1 MDVLNHPM
9 VVVTGKGGVGKSTV
23 AAALALAA
31 ARDGR
36 RVAVG
41 ELGGHARVAALLRG
55 SGIDTLTVDVHH
67 ALTEWLATQLPR
79 RLADLLMRSG
89 AFASLVAA
97 APGGAELIAITKLWE
112 LVQRRRWAPGA
123 RPYDLVIVDAPA
135 SGHGAAL
142 LRAPRTFADIARVGP
157 IGSQA
162 REVADFLKRDAGFVI
177 VTMPAELPVSE
188 TLALQGQLP
197 DIDLVVANAVLPPRF
212 AAAALKGGGR
222 LSDATSGSDPFV
234 AMRHWGLTPLSLL
247 DAETVQEALVGAPA
261 AADADGEVEM
271 DLGAELPLELAAGG
285 GADRLDHPA
294 AGADHDALLGLGLD
308 PDQRAHADE
317 VVALGNDV

>member
-1 MDVLNHPM
+1 M
-9 VVVTGKGGVGKSTV
+9 VVVTGKGGFGKSTV

-41 ELGGHARVAALLRG
+41 ELGGHARVAGLLRG

-97 APGGAELIAITKLWE
+97 APGGAELIAMTKLWE
-112 LVQRRRWAPGA
+112 LVQRRRWTRGA
-123 RPYDLVIVDAPA
+123 EPYDLVIVDAPA

-157 IGSQA
+157 IGSHA

-177 VTMPAELPVSE
+177 VTMAAELPVSE
-188 TLALQGQLP
+188 TLQLQRQLP
-197 DIDLVVANAVLPPRF
+197 DVDLIVANAVLSRRF
-212 AAAALKGGGR
+212 SP
-222 LSDATSGSDPFV
+222 SDIELL
-234 AMRHWGLTPLSLL
+234 RH
-247 DAETVQEALVGAPA
+247 
-261 AADADGEVEM
+261 
-271 DLGAELPLELAAGG
+271 AGG
-285 GADRLDHPA
+285 GPA
-294 AGADHDALLGLGLD
+294 EAA
-308 PDQRAHADE
+308 
-317 VVALGNDV
+317 

>member
-1 MDVLNHPM
+1 M

-41 ELGGHARVAALLRG
+41 ELGGHARVAGLLRG

-97 APGGAELIAITKLWE
+97 APGGSELIAMTKLWE
-112 LVQRRRWAPGA
+112 LVQRRRWNPRAE
-123 RPYDLVIVDAPA
+123 PYDLVIVDAPA

-142 LRAPRTFADIARVGP
+142 LRAPRDVRGDRARRADRQPGARGRRLP
-157 IGSQA
+157 Q
-162 REVADFLKRDAGFVI
+162 EDAGFVI

-188 TLALQGQLP
+188 TLQLQQQLP
-197 DIDLVVANAVLPPRF
+197 DVDLIVANAVLQRRF
-212 AAAALKGGGR
+212 AAGDVEKLRASGNGGGPTSAAVAHAGRVRAQQGQLQR
-222 LSDATSGSDPFV
+222 LRRGARGPVVTLPW
-234 AMRHWGLTPLSLL
+234 ML
-247 DAETVQEALVGAPA
+247 D
-261 AADADGEVEM
+261 VEP
-271 DLGAELPLELAAGG
+271 DELAAKLVTETGPRRKAPRPG
-285 GADRLDHPA
+285 P
-294 AGADHDALLGLGLD
+294 
-308 PDQRAHADE
+308 
-317 VVALGNDV
+317 VDVPSG

>member
-31 ARDGR
+31 HRDGR

-41 ELGGHARVAALLRG
+41 ELGGHARVAGLLRG

-112 LVQRRRWAPGA
+112 LVQHRRWTRGKQ
-123 RPYDLVIVDAPA
+123 PYDLVVVDAPA

-142 LRAPRTFADIARVGP
+142 LRAPRTFAEIARVGP
-157 IGSQA
+157 IGNQA
-162 REVADFLKRDAGFVI
+162 REVADFIRRDAGFVI
-177 VTMPAELPVSE
+177 VTTPAELPVSE
-188 TLALQGQLP
+188 TLQLQDQLP
-197 DIDLVVANAVLPPRF
+197 DVDLVVVNGVLARRF
-212 AAAALKGGGR
+212 SGADVER
-222 LSDATSGSDPFV
+222 LRG
-234 AMRHWGLTPLSLL
+234 
-247 DAETVQEALVGAPA
+247 
-261 AADADGEVEM
+261 ADGEPTAAACAHAGRVRAQQSQLARLRRGARGAVVTLPWMLDVEP
-271 DLGAELPLELAAGG
+271 DELAT
-285 GADRLDHPA
+285 RLITETRPA
-294 AGADHDALLGLGLD
+294 R
-308 PDQRAHADE
+308 RAPRRPGP
-317 VVALGNDV
+317 VDVPSG

>member
-1 MDVLNHPM
+1 M

-31 ARDGR
+31 HRDGR

-41 ELGGHARVAALLRG
+41 ELGGHARVAGLLRG

-97 APGGAELIAITKLWE
+97 APGGAELIAMTKLWE
-112 LVQRRRWAPGA
+112 LVQHRRWTRGKQ
-123 RPYDLVIVDAPA
+123 PYDLVIVDAPA

-157 IGSQA
+157 IGNQA
-162 REVADFLKRDAGFVI
+162 REVADFIKRDAGFVI
-177 VTMPAELPVSE
+177 VTTPAELPVSE
-188 TLALQGQLP
+188 TLQLQEQLP
-197 DIDLVVANAVLPPRF
+197 GVDLVVVNAVLSRRF
-212 AAAALKGGGR
+212 SAEEVERLRGSNGEPTAAACAHAGRVRAQQSQLARLRRGAKGTVVTLPWMLDVEPEELASR
-222 LSDATSGSDPFV
+222 LV
-234 AMRHWGLTPLSLL
+234 
-247 DAETVQEALVGAPA
+247 AETRPARRAPRRP
-261 AADADGEVEM
+261 GPV
-271 DLGAELPLELAAGG
+271 
-285 GADRLDHPA
+285 
-294 AGADHDALLGLGLD
+294 
-308 PDQRAHADE
+308 
-317 VVALGNDV
+317 DVPSA

>member
-1 MDVLNHPM
+1 MDVLRHPM

-41 ELGGHARVAALLRG
+41 ELGGHARVAGLLRG

-97 APGGAELIAITKLWE
+97 APGGAELIAMTKLWE
-112 LVQRRRWAPGA
+112 LVQRRRWNPRAE
-123 RPYDLVIVDAPA
+123 PYDLVIVDAPA
-135 SGHGAAL
+135 SGRGAAL

-157 IGSQA
+157 IGTQA
-162 REVADFLKRDAGFVI
+162 REVADFLKQDAGFVI

-188 TLALQGQLP
+188 TLALQQQLP
-197 DIDLVVANAVLPPRF
+197 DVDLIVANAVLARRF
-212 AAAALKGGGR
+212 GAGDVAKLHAAANGAGPAAAAVAHAGRVRAQQGQLQRLRRGARCPVITLPWMLDVEPDELAGR
-222 LSDATSGSDPFV
+222 LLTETGARRSARRPGPVDVPSG
-234 AMRHWGLTPLSLL
+234 
-247 DAETVQEALVGAPA
+247 
-261 AADADGEVEM
+261 
-271 DLGAELPLELAAGG
+271 
-285 GADRLDHPA
+285 
-294 AGADHDALLGLGLD
+294 
-308 PDQRAHADE
+308 
-317 VVALGNDV
+317 

>member
-1 MDVLNHPM
+1 M

-23 AAALALAA
+23 AAALALGAA
-31 ARDGR
+31 HDGR

-41 ELGGHARVAALLRG
+41 ELGGHARVAGLLRG
-55 SGIDTLTVDVHH
+55 SGIDTLTVNVHH

-79 RLADLLMRSG
+79 RLAELLMRSG

-112 LVQRRRWAPGA
+112 LVQRRRWTHGA
-123 RPYDLVIVDAPA
+123 EPYDLVIVDAPA

-177 VTMPAELPVSE
+177 VTTAAELPVSE
-188 TLALQGQLP
+188 TLTLQQQLP
-197 DIDLVVANAVLPPRF
+197 DVDLVVANAVLPRRF
-212 AAAALKGGGR
+212 LAADLEALRALGGDPAAAAIAHAGR
-222 LSDATSGSDPFV
+222 VRAQQAQLARLRRGARGPVVTLPW
-234 AMRHWGLTPLSLL
+234 ML
-247 DAETVQEALVGAPA
+247 D
-261 AADADGEVEM
+261 VEP
-271 DLGAELPLELAAGG
+271 GELAA
-285 GADRLDHPA
+285 RLITETRPA
-294 AGADHDALLGLGLD
+294 R
-308 PDQRAHADE
+308 RAPRRPGP
-317 VVALGNDV
+317 VDVPSG

>member
-31 ARDGR
+31 HRDGR

-41 ELGGHARVAALLRG
+41 ELGGHARVAGLLRG

-97 APGGAELIAITKLWE
+97 APGGAELIAMTKLWE
-112 LVQRRRWAPGA
+112 LVQHRRWTRGKK
-123 RPYDLVIVDAPA
+123 PYDLVIVDAPA

-157 IGSQA
+157 IGNQA
-162 REVADFLKRDAGFVI
+162 REVADFIKRDAGFVI
-177 VTMPAELPVSE
+177 VTTPAELPVSE
-188 TLALQGQLP
+188 TLQLQDQLP
-197 DIDLVVANAVLPPRF
+197 GVDLVVVNAVLSRRF
-212 AAAALKGGGR
+212 SAEEVKRLRGSNGEPTAAACAHAGRVRAQQSQLARLRRGAKGTVVT
-222 LSDATSGSDPFV
+222 LPW
-234 AMRHWGLTPLSLL
+234 ML
-247 DAETVQEALVGAPA
+247 D
-261 AADADGEVEM
+261 VEP
-271 DLGAELPLELAAGG
+271 EELAS
-285 GADRLDHPA
+285 RLVTETRPA
-294 AGADHDALLGLGLD
+294 R
-308 PDQRAHADE
+308 RAPRRPSP
-317 VVALGNDV
+317 VDVPSA

>member
-31 ARDGR
+31 QRDGG

-41 ELGGHARVAALLRG
+41 ELGGHARVAGLLRG

-97 APGGAELIAITKLWE
+97 APGGAELIAMTKLWE
-112 LVQRRRWAPGA
+112 LVQHRRWTRGKK
-123 RPYDLVIVDAPA
+123 PYDLVIVDAPA

-157 IGSQA
+157 IGNQA
-162 REVADFLKRDAGFVI
+162 REVADFIKRDAGFVI
-177 VTMPAELPVSE
+177 VTTPAELPVSE
-188 TLALQGQLP
+188 TLQLQDQLP
-197 DIDLVVANAVLPPRF
+197 GVDLVVVNAVLSRRF
-212 AAAALKGGGR
+212 SAEEVKRLRGSNGEPTAAACAHAGRVRAQQSQLARLRRGAKGTVVTLPWMLDVEPEELASR
-222 LSDATSGSDPFV
+222 LV
-234 AMRHWGLTPLSLL
+234 
-247 DAETVQEALVGAPA
+247 AETRPARRAPRRP
-261 AADADGEVEM
+261 GPV
-271 DLGAELPLELAAGG
+271 
-285 GADRLDHPA
+285 
-294 AGADHDALLGLGLD
+294 
-308 PDQRAHADE
+308 
-317 VVALGNDV
+317 DVPSG

>member
-1 MDVLNHPM
+1 MEVLNHPM

-41 ELGGHARVAALLRG
+41 ELGGHARVAGLLRG
-55 SGIDTLTVDVHH
+55 TGIDTLTVDVHH

-112 LVQRRRWAPGA
+112 LVQRRRWTRGA
-123 RPYDLVIVDAPA
+123 KPYDLVIVDAPA

-188 TLALQGQLP
+188 TLALQRQLP
-197 DIDLVVANAVLPPRF
+197 DVDLVVANAVLARRF
-212 AAAALKGGGR
+212 VAADVERLRAVGNGGVGGPAAAAVAHAGR
-222 LSDATSGSDPFV
+222 VRAQQAQLARLRRGARGPVVTLPW
-234 AMRHWGLTPLSLL
+234 ML
-247 DAETVQEALVGAPA
+247 D
-261 AADADGEVEM
+261 VEP
-271 DLGAELPLELAAGG
+271 DELAS
-285 GADRLDHPA
+285 RLITETRPA
-294 AGADHDALLGLGLD
+294 R
-308 PDQRAHADE
+308 RAPRRPGP
-317 VVALGNDV
+317 VDVPPG

>member
-1 MDVLNHPM
+1 MDVLSHPM

-41 ELGGHARVAALLRG
+41 ELGGHARVAGLLRG
-55 SGIDTLTVDVHH
+55 TGIDTLTVDVHH

-79 RLADLLMRSG
+79 RLVDLLMRSG

-97 APGGAELIAITKLWE
+97 APGGAELIAMTKLWE
-112 LVQRRRWAPGA
+112 LVQRRRWARGA
-123 RPYDLVIVDAPA
+123 EPYDLVIVDAPA

-188 TLALQGQLP
+188 TLALQQQLP
-197 DIDLVVANAVLPPRF
+197 DVDLVVANAVLARRF
-212 AAAALKGGGR
+212 VAADLATLRRASGDPAAAAVAHAGR
-222 LSDATSGSDPFV
+222 VRAQQAQLARLRRGARGPVVTLPW
-234 AMRHWGLTPLSLL
+234 ML
-247 DAETVQEALVGAPA
+247 D
-261 AADADGEVEM
+261 VEP
-271 DLGAELPLELAAGG
+271 DELAS
-285 GADRLDHPA
+285 RLITETRPA
-294 AGADHDALLGLGLD
+294 R
-308 PDQRAHADE
+308 RAPRRPGP
-317 VVALGNDV
+317 VDVPSG

>member
-41 ELGGHARVAALLRG
+41 ELGGHARVAGLLRG

-97 APGGAELIAITKLWE
+97 APGGAELIAMTKLWE
-112 LVQRRRWAPGA
+112 LVQRRRWARGA
-123 RPYDLVIVDAPA
+123 EPYDLVIVDAPA
-135 SGHGAAL
+135 SGHGAAM

-157 IGSQA
+157 IGTQA
-162 REVADFLKRDAGFVI
+162 REVADFIKRDAGIVI
-177 VTMPAELPVSE
+177 VTTPAELPVSE
-188 TLALQGQLP
+188 TLQLQRQLP
-197 DIDLVVANAVLPPRF
+197 DVDLIVANGVLARRF
-212 AAAALKGGGR
+212 SKAEVDRLRDAAEAMDGPASAACAHAGR
-222 LSDATSGSDPFV
+222 VRAQQSQLARLRRGARGPVVTLPW
-234 AMRHWGLTPLSLL
+234 ML
-247 DAETVQEALVGAPA
+247 D
-261 AADADGEVEM
+261 VEP
-271 DLGAELPLELAAGG
+271 DEL
-285 GADRLDHPA
+285 ADRLITETRPA
-294 AGADHDALLGLGLD
+294 R
-308 PDQRAHADE
+308 RAPRRPGP
-317 VVALGNDV
+317 VDVPSG

>member
-1 MDVLNHPM
+1 MPRMKHALEHPM
-9 VVVTGKGGVGKSTV
+9 VVVTGKGGVGKSTG

-41 ELGGHARVAALLRG
+41 ELGGHARVAGLLRG
-55 SGIDTLTVDVHH
+55 TGIDTLTVDVHH

-112 LVQRRRWAPGA
+112 LVQRRRWSTAE
-123 RPYDLVIVDAPA
+123 PYDLVIVDAPA

-177 VTMPAELPVSE
+177 VTTPAELPVTE
-188 TLALQGQLP
+188 TLQLQNQLP
-197 DIDLVVANAVLPPRF
+197 DVDLVIANAVLPRRF
-212 AAAALKGGGR
+212 APADVARLSATDGEPAAAA
-222 LSDATSGSDPFV
+222 
-234 AMRHWGLTPLSLL
+234 
-247 DAETVQEALVGAPA
+247 
-261 AADADGEVEM
+261 
-271 DLGAELPLELAAGG
+271 
-285 GADRLDHPA
+285 
-294 AGADHDALLGLGLD
+294 
-308 PDQRAHADE
+308 RAHAGRVRAQQLQLARLRRGARGAVLTLPWLLDVE
-317 VVALGNDV
+317 PEILADCVAR

>member
-1 MDVLNHPM
+1 MEVLNHPM

-41 ELGGHARVAALLRG
+41 ELGGHARVAGLLRG
-55 SGIDTLTVDVHH
+55 TGIDTLTVDVHH

-112 LVQRRRWAPGA
+112 LVQRRRWTRGA
-123 RPYDLVIVDAPA
+123 KPYDLVIVDAPA

-188 TLALQGQLP
+188 TLALQRQLP
-197 DIDLVVANAVLPPRF
+197 DVDLVVANAVLARRF
-212 AAAALKGGGR
+212 VAADVERLRAVGNGGVGGPAAAAVAHAGR
-222 LSDATSGSDPFV
+222 VRAQQAQLARLRRGARGPVVTLPW
-234 AMRHWGLTPLSLL
+234 ML
-247 DAETVQEALVGAPA
+247 D
-261 AADADGEVEM
+261 VEP
-271 DLGAELPLELAAGG
+271 DELAS
-285 GADRLDHPA
+285 RLITETRPA
-294 AGADHDALLGLGLD
+294 RSA
-308 PDQRAHADE
+308 PRRPCP
-317 VVALGNDV
+317 VDVPSG

>member
-1 MDVLNHPM
+1 MDVLKHPM

-31 ARDGR
+31 AGQGH

-41 ELGGHARVAALLRG
+41 ELGGHARVARLLRG

-112 LVQRRRWAPGA
+112 LVQRRRWTRGA
-123 RPYDLVIVDAPA
+123 EPYDLVIVDAPA

-157 IGSQA
+157 IGTQA
-162 REVADFLKRDAGFVI
+162 REVADFLKRDAAFVI
-177 VTMPAELPVSE
+177 VT
-188 TLALQGQLP
+188 
-197 DIDLVVANAVLPPRF
+197 
-212 AAAALKGGGR
+212 AAAAQAR
-222 LSDATSGSDPFV
+222 S
-234 AMRHWGLTPLSLL
+234 RRCPLR
-247 DAETVQEALVGAPA
+247 V
-261 AADADGEVEM
+261 
-271 DLGAELPLELAAGG
+271 G
-285 GADRLDHPA
+285 GARLQSITVISVAFRPSGRASLHGRALMPAGEPIHGPYRLATLSSDRARASEGQRTPVGVRSFFA
-294 AGADHDALLGLGLD
+294 AS
-308 PDQRAHADE
+308 
-317 VVALGNDV
+317 

>member
-1 MDVLNHPM
+1 MARMKHALEHPM

-41 ELGGHARVAALLRG
+41 ELGGHARVAGLLRG
-55 SGIDTLTVDVHH
+55 TGIDTLTVDVQH

-89 AFASLVAA
+89 AFSSLVAA

-112 LVQRRRWAPGA
+112 LVQRRRWSTAE
-123 RPYDLVIVDAPA
+123 PYDLVIVDAPA

-177 VTMPAELPVSE
+177 VTTPAELPVTE
-188 TLALQGQLP
+188 TLQLQNQLP
-197 DIDLVVANAVLPPRF
+197 DVDLVIANAVLSRRF
-212 AAAALKGGGR
+212 APAEIEQLSGTDGEPAAAA
-222 LSDATSGSDPFV
+222 
-234 AMRHWGLTPLSLL
+234 
-247 DAETVQEALVGAPA
+247 
-261 AADADGEVEM
+261 
-271 DLGAELPLELAAGG
+271 
-285 GADRLDHPA
+285 
-294 AGADHDALLGLGLD
+294 
-308 PDQRAHADE
+308 RAHAGRVRAQQLQLARLRRGARGTVLTLPWLLDVE
-317 VVALGNDV
+317 PDVLADRVAR

>member
-1 MDVLNHPM
+1 M

-41 ELGGHARVAALLRG
+41 ELGGHARVAGLLRG

-97 APGGAELIAITKLWE
+97 APGGSELIAMTKLWE
-112 LVQRRRWAPGA
+112 LVQHRRWNPRAE
-123 RPYDLVIVDAPA
+123 PYDVVIVDAPA

-142 LRAPRTFADIARVGP
+142 LRAPRTFAEIARVGP
-157 IGSQA
+157 IGNQA
-162 REVADFLKRDAGFVI
+162 REVADFLKEDAGFVI
-177 VTMPAELPVSE
+177 VTMAAELQVSE
-188 TLALQGQLP
+188 TLQLQQQLP
-197 DIDLVVANAVLPPRF
+197 DVDLIVANAVLPRRF
-212 AAAALKGGGR
+212 GAGDVERLRASANGGGPAAAAIAHAARARAQQAQLQR
-222 LSDATSGSDPFV
+222 LRRGARGPVVTLPW
-234 AMRHWGLTPLSLL
+234 ML
-247 DAETVQEALVGAPA
+247 D
-261 AADADGEVEM
+261 VEP
-271 DLGAELPLELAAGG
+271 EELAH
-285 GADRLDHPA
+285 RLVTETRSRRPA
-294 AGADHDALLGLGLD
+294 REPG
-308 PDQRAHADE
+308 P
-317 VVALGNDV
+317 VDVPSG

>member
-1 MDVLNHPM
+1 M

-31 ARDGR
+31 AREGR

-55 SGIDTLTVDVHH
+55 TGIDTLTVDVHH

-112 LVQRRRWAPGA
+112 LVQRRRWSKSE
-123 RPYDLVIVDAPA
+123 PYDLVIVDAPA

-177 VTMPAELPVSE
+177 VTTPAELPVTE
-188 TLALQGQLP
+188 TLQLQNQLP
-197 DIDLVVANAVLPPRF
+197 DVDLVIANAVLARRF
-212 AAAALKGGGR
+212 APAEIARLSETDGEPAAAA
-222 LSDATSGSDPFV
+222 
-234 AMRHWGLTPLSLL
+234 
-247 DAETVQEALVGAPA
+247 
-261 AADADGEVEM
+261 
-271 DLGAELPLELAAGG
+271 
-285 GADRLDHPA
+285 
-294 AGADHDALLGLGLD
+294 
-308 PDQRAHADE
+308 RAHAARVRAQQLQLARLRRGARGAVLTLPWLLDVEPE
-317 VVALGNDV
+317 VLADRVAR

>member
-1 MDVLNHPM
+1 MAVLNHPM

-41 ELGGHARVAALLRG
+41 ELGGHARVAGLLRG
-55 SGIDTLTVDVHH
+55 TGIDTLTVDVHH

-97 APGGAELIAITKLWE
+97 APGGAELIAMTKLWE
-112 LVQRRRWAPGA
+112 LVQRRRWTRAE
-123 RPYDLVIVDAPA
+123 PYDLVIVDAPA

-142 LRAPRTFADIARVGP
+142 LRAPRTFAEIARVGP

-177 VTMPAELPVSE
+177 VTTAAELPVSE
-188 TLALQGQLP
+188 TLQLQDQLP
-197 DIDLVVANAVLPPRF
+197 DVDLVVANAVLPRRF
-212 AAAALKGGGR
+212 VASDIATLRGASGEPAAAACAHAGRVRAQQSQLGR
-222 LSDATSGSDPFV
+222 LRRGARGPVVTLP
-234 AMRHWGLTPLSLL
+234 WLL
-247 DAETVQEALVGAPA
+247 DVEPETL
-261 AADADGEVEM
+261 
-271 DLGAELPLELAAGG
+271 
-285 GADRLDHPA
+285 ADRLVTETRPA
-294 AGADHDALLGLGLD
+294 RRAPRRPD
-308 PDQRAHADE
+308 P
-317 VVALGNDV
+317 VDVPSG

>member
-1 MDVLNHPM
+1 M

-31 ARDGR
+31 AREGR

-41 ELGGHARVAALLRG
+41 ELGGHARVAGLLRG
-55 SGIDTLTVDVHH
+55 TGIDTLTVDVHH

-112 LVQRRRWAPGA
+112 LVQRRRWSGGK
-123 RPYDLVIVDAPA
+123 PYDLVIVDAPA

-177 VTMPAELPVSE
+177 VTTPAELPVTE
-188 TLALQGQLP
+188 TLQLQNQLP
-197 DIDLVVANAVLPPRF
+197 DVDLVIANAVLPRRF
-212 AAAALKGGGR
+212 APADVARLSATDGEPAAAA
-222 LSDATSGSDPFV
+222 
-234 AMRHWGLTPLSLL
+234 
-247 DAETVQEALVGAPA
+247 
-261 AADADGEVEM
+261 
-271 DLGAELPLELAAGG
+271 
-285 GADRLDHPA
+285 
-294 AGADHDALLGLGLD
+294 
-308 PDQRAHADE
+308 RAHAGRVRAQQLQLARLRRGARGAVLTLPWLLDVE
-317 VVALGNDV
+317 PEILADCVAR

>member
-1 MDVLNHPM
+1 M
-9 VVVTGKGGVGKSTV
+9 VIVTGKGGVGKSTV
-23 AAALALAA
+23 AAALAVAA

-41 ELGGHARVAALLRG
+41 ELGGHARVAGLLRG
-55 SGIDTLTVDVHH
+55 TGIDTLTVDVHH

-112 LVQRRRWAPGA
+112 LVQRRRWTRGA
-123 RPYDLVIVDAPA
+123 EPYDLVIVDAPA

-188 TLALQGQLP
+188 TLALQRQLP
-197 DIDLVVANAVLPPRF
+197 DVDLVVANAVLPRRF
-212 AAAALKGGGR
+212 GAAELATLRRADGDAAAAAVAHAGR
-222 LSDATSGSDPFV
+222 VRAQQAQLARLRRGARGTVVTLPW
-234 AMRHWGLTPLSLL
+234 ML
-247 DAETVQEALVGAPA
+247 D
-261 AADADGEVEM
+261 VEP
-271 DLGAELPLELAAGG
+271 DELAS
-285 GADRLDHPA
+285 RLITETRPA
-294 AGADHDALLGLGLD
+294 RRPPRRPG
-308 PDQRAHADE
+308 P
-317 VVALGNDV
+317 VDVPSG

>member
-31 ARDGR
+31 HRDGR

-41 ELGGHARVAALLRG
+41 ELGGHARVAGLLRG

-97 APGGAELIAITKLWE
+97 APGGAELIAMTKLWE
-112 LVQRRRWAPGA
+112 LVQHRRWTRGKK
-123 RPYDLVIVDAPA
+123 PYDLVIVDAPA

-157 IGSQA
+157 IGNQA
-162 REVADFLKRDAGFVI
+162 REVADFIKRDAGFVI
-177 VTMPAELPVSE
+177 VTTPAELPVSE
-188 TLALQGQLP
+188 TLQLQDQLP
-197 DIDLVVANAVLPPRF
+197 GVDLVVVNAVLSRRF
-212 AAAALKGGGR
+212 SAEEVKRLRGSNGEPTAAACAHAGRVRAQQSQLARLRRGAKGTVVTLPWMLDVEPEELASR
-222 LSDATSGSDPFV
+222 LV
-234 AMRHWGLTPLSLL
+234 
-247 DAETVQEALVGAPA
+247 AETRPARRAPRRP
-261 AADADGEVEM
+261 GPV
-271 DLGAELPLELAAGG
+271 
-285 GADRLDHPA
+285 
-294 AGADHDALLGLGLD
+294 
-308 PDQRAHADE
+308 
-317 VVALGNDV
+317 DVPSR

>member
-31 ARDGR
+31 QRDGG

-41 ELGGHARVAALLRG
+41 ELGGHARVAGLLRG

-97 APGGAELIAITKLWE
+97 APGGAELIAMTKLWE
-112 LVQRRRWAPGA
+112 LVQHRRWTRGKQ
-123 RPYDLVIVDAPA
+123 PYDLVIVDAPA

-157 IGSQA
+157 IGNQA
-162 REVADFLKRDAGFVI
+162 REVADFIKRDAGFVI
-177 VTMPAELPVSE
+177 VTTPAELPVSE
-188 TLALQGQLP
+188 TLQLQDQLP
-197 DIDLVVANAVLPPRF
+197 GVDLVVVNAVLSRRF
-212 AAAALKGGGR
+212 SAEDIKRLRGSNGEPTAAACAHAGRVRAQQSQLARLRRGAKGPVVTLPWMLDVEPEELASR
-222 LSDATSGSDPFV
+222 LV
-234 AMRHWGLTPLSLL
+234 
-247 DAETVQEALVGAPA
+247 AETRPA
-261 AADADGEVEM
+261 RRA
-271 DLGAELPLELAAGG
+271 
-285 GADRLDHPA
+285 
-294 AGADHDALLGLGLD
+294 
-308 PDQRAHADE
+308 QRRPGP
-317 VVALGNDV
+317 VDVSSG

>member
-31 ARDGR
+31 HRDGR

-41 ELGGHARVAALLRG
+41 ELGGHARVAGLLRG

-97 APGGAELIAITKLWE
+97 APGGAELIAMTKLWE
-112 LVQRRRWAPGA
+112 LVQHRRWTRGKQ
-123 RPYDLVIVDAPA
+123 PYDLVIVDAPA

-157 IGSQA
+157 IGNQA
-162 REVADFLKRDAGFVI
+162 REVADFIKRDAGFVI
-177 VTMPAELPVSE
+177 VTTPAELPVSE
-188 TLALQGQLP
+188 TLQLQDQLP
-197 DIDLVVANAVLPPRF
+197 GVDLVVVNAVLSRRF
-212 AAAALKGGGR
+212 SAEEVKRLRGSNGEPTAAACAHAGRVRAQQSQLARLRRGAKGTVVTLPWMLDVEPEELASR
-222 LSDATSGSDPFV
+222 LV
-234 AMRHWGLTPLSLL
+234 
-247 DAETVQEALVGAPA
+247 AETRPARRAPRRP
-261 AADADGEVEM
+261 GPV
-271 DLGAELPLELAAGG
+271 
-285 GADRLDHPA
+285 
-294 AGADHDALLGLGLD
+294 
-308 PDQRAHADE
+308 
-317 VVALGNDV
+317 DVPSR

>member
-41 ELGGHARVAALLRG
+41 ELGGHARVAGLLRG

-89 AFASLVAA
+89 AFASLVGA
-97 APGGAELIAITKLWE
+97 APGGAELIAMTKLWE
-112 LVQRRRWAPGA
+112 LVQRRRWNPRAK
-123 RPYDLVIVDAPA
+123 PYDLVIVDAPA

-157 IGSQA
+157 IGVQA

-188 TLALQGQLP
+188 TLALQRQLP
-197 DIDLVVANAVLPPRF
+197 DVDLIVANAVLQRRF
-212 AAAALKGGGR
+212 EAADVKKLR
-222 LSDATSGSDPFV
+222 SV
-234 AMRHWGLTPLSLL
+234 NH
-247 DAETVQEALVGAPA
+247 GAPA
-261 AADADGEVEM
+261 AAAVAHAGRVRAQQGQLARLRRGARGPVVTLPWMLDVEP
-271 DLGAELPLELAAGG
+271 DEL
-285 GADRLDHPA
+285 ADRLHTEAGPA
-294 AGADHDALLGLGLD
+294 R
-308 PDQRAHADE
+308 RAPRRPGP
-317 VVALGNDV
+317 VDVPSG

>member
-1 MDVLNHPM
+1 M

-41 ELGGHARVAALLRG
+41 ELGGHARVAGLLRG
-55 SGIDTLTVDVHH
+55 TGIDTLTVDVHH

-112 LVQRRRWAPGA
+112 LVQRRRWSKANK
-123 RPYDLVIVDAPA
+123 PYDLVIVDAPA

-177 VTMPAELPVSE
+177 VTTPAELPVTE
-188 TLALQGQLP
+188 TLQLQKQLP
-197 DIDLVVANAVLPPRF
+197 DVDLVVANAVLSRRF
-212 AAAALKGGGR
+212 GTAELATLEAADGEPAAAA
-222 LSDATSGSDPFV
+222 
-234 AMRHWGLTPLSLL
+234 
-247 DAETVQEALVGAPA
+247 
-261 AADADGEVEM
+261 
-271 DLGAELPLELAAGG
+271 
-285 GADRLDHPA
+285 
-294 AGADHDALLGLGLD
+294 
-308 PDQRAHADE
+308 RAHAGR
-317 VVALGNDV
+317 VRAQQSQLARLRRGARGTVLTLPWLLDVEPDVLADRVLQER

>member
-31 ARDGR
+31 HRDGR

-41 ELGGHARVAALLRG
+41 ELGGHARVAGLLRG

-97 APGGAELIAITKLWE
+97 APGGAELIAMTKLWE
-112 LVQRRRWAPGA
+112 LVQHRRWTRGKQ
-123 RPYDLVIVDAPA
+123 PYDLVIVDAPA

-157 IGSQA
+157 IGNQA
-162 REVADFLKRDAGFVI
+162 REVADFIKRDAGFVI
-177 VTMPAELPVSE
+177 VTTAAELPVSE
-188 TLALQGQLP
+188 TLQLQDQLP
-197 DIDLVVANAVLPPRF
+197 DVDMVVVNAVLSRRF
-212 AAAALKGGGR
+212 TAADVERLRGAVGEPAAAACAHAGR
-222 LSDATSGSDPFV
+222 VRAQQAQLARLRRGARGTVVTLPW
-234 AMRHWGLTPLSLL
+234 ML
-247 DAETVQEALVGAPA
+247 D
-261 AADADGEVEM
+261 VEP
-271 DLGAELPLELAAGG
+271 DELAS
-285 GADRLDHPA
+285 RLITETRPA
-294 AGADHDALLGLGLD
+294 R
-308 PDQRAHADE
+308 RAPRRPGP
-317 VVALGNDV
+317 VDVPSG

>member
-1 MDVLNHPM
+1 M
-9 VVVTGKGGVGKSTV
+9 VIVTGKGGVGKSTV

-31 ARDGR
+31 SRDGR

-41 ELGGHARVAALLRG
+41 ELGGHARVAGLLRG
-55 SGIDTLTVDVHH
+55 SAIDTLTVDVHH

-79 RLADLLMRSG
+79 RLADLMMRSG

-112 LVQRRRWAPGA
+112 LVQRRRWDPRAE
-123 RPYDLVIVDAPA
+123 PYDLVVVDAPA

-177 VTMPAELPVSE
+177 VTTAAELPVTE

-197 DIDLVVANAVLPPRF
+197 DVDLVVANAVLSRRF
-212 AAAALKGGGR
+212 AAGDVTALRGARGEPAAAALAHAGR
-222 LSDATSGSDPFV
+222 VRAQQAQLARLRRGARGPVVTLPW
-234 AMRHWGLTPLSLL
+234 ML
-247 DAETVQEALVGAPA
+247 D
-261 AADADGEVEM
+261 VEPE
-271 DLGAELPLELAAGG
+271 DL
-285 GADRLDHPA
+285 ADRLITETRPA
-294 AGADHDALLGLGLD
+294 RRVPRG
-308 PDQRAHADE
+308 PSS
-317 VVALGNDV
+317 VDVPSA

>member
-1 MDVLNHPM
+1 MEVLNHPM

-23 AAALALAA
+23 AAALALGA

-41 ELGGHARVAALLRG
+41 ELGGHARVAGLLRG
-55 SGIDTLTVDVHH
+55 TGIDTLTVDVHH

-112 LVQRRRWAPGA
+112 LVQRRRWTRGA
-123 RPYDLVIVDAPA
+123 KPYDLVIVDAPA

-188 TLALQGQLP
+188 TLALQRQLP
-197 DIDLVVANAVLPPRF
+197 DVDLVVANAVLARRF
-212 AAAALKGGGR
+212 VAADVERLRAVGNGGVGGPAAAAVAHAGR
-222 LSDATSGSDPFV
+222 VRAQQAQLARLRRGARGPVVTLPW
-234 AMRHWGLTPLSLL
+234 ML
-247 DAETVQEALVGAPA
+247 D
-261 AADADGEVEM
+261 VEP
-271 DLGAELPLELAAGG
+271 DELAS
-285 GADRLDHPA
+285 RLITETRPA
-294 AGADHDALLGLGLD
+294 R
-308 PDQRAHADE
+308 RAPRRPGP
-317 VVALGNDV
+317 VDVPSG

>member
-41 ELGGHARVAALLRG
+41 ELGGHARVAAVLRG

-97 APGGAELIAITKLWE
+97 APGGSRRVRLEQLLEL
-112 LVQRRRWAPGA
+112 R
-123 RPYDLVIVDAPA
+123 
-135 SGHGAAL
+135 
-142 LRAPRTFADIARVGP
+142 
-157 IGSQA
+157 QA
-162 REVADFLKRDAGFVI
+162 RRG
-177 VTMPAELPVSE
+177 
-188 TLALQGQLP
+188 
-197 DIDLVVANAVLPPRF
+197 
-212 AAAALKGGGR
+212 
-222 LSDATSGSDPFV
+222 
-234 AMRHWGLTPLSLL
+234 
-247 DAETVQEALVGAPA
+247 
-261 AADADGEVEM
+261 
-271 DLGAELPLELAAGG
+271 
-285 GADRLDHPA
+285 
-294 AGADHDALLGLGLD
+294 
-308 PDQRAHADE
+308 
-317 VVALGNDV
+317 